1 MLEKNLFFLSL
12 FPFTEEKSIMGA
24 AESPGCFLCVLCAS
38 FSQQMALGISEV
50 SYNLA
55 LEERLP
61 WDPDLQGSGS

>member
-1 MLEKNLFFLSL
+1 
-12 FPFTEEKSIMGA
+12 MGA